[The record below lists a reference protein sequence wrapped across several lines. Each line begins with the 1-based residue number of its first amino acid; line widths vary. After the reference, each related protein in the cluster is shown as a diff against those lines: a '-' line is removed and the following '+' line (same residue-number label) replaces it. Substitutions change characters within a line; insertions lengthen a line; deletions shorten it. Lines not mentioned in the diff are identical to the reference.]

1 MSYSL
6 FLIFSYMN
14 CLSADYDDTDFRNGR
29 FGMWRNDIYDTP
41 GLNWIIG
48 KGDTPTEG
56 TGPHGDHTTK
66 KGTLTFI

>member
-1 MSYSL
+1 
-6 FLIFSYMN
+6 
-14 CLSADYDDTDFRNGR
+14 
-29 FGMWRNDIYDTP
+29 MWRNDIYDTP